1 MASTIII
8 YQGDGTTTSFTI
20 PFDYLKKTFVKV
32 FLDTS
37 TELKGGSSSDATAD
51 YYFKDATT
59 IQLTKI
65 VPTSTQ
71 TITIRRYTSATE
83 RVASFRDGSVL
94 YAKDLDTSQV
104 QAFHIAEEGR
114 DILND
119 ALTVDRNGN
128 WDAKNKRITRVG
140 DPVETTDAVNKKYVD
155 SVVDMQKTLGE
166 YEVTTKGYRDEAE
179 GFRNESLNYA
189 TQAQASAGVAS
200 SAKEVVLNKADEVS
214 QNATEVST
222 KHADVVV
229 KHTDVVAKAEQ
240 VSDDATKVSQDRT
253 AVEEISNLL
262 SPIVPHTNEIV
273 VVSENIEHV
282 VTNSQNI
289 TQINVVGADLKG
301 SISESVYDDYGTI
314 GDTTPLPTIT
324 GGNIK
329 IVADNIDNVNTVAGI
344 APEIET
350 VVNAVDTVKAYSE
363 SAQKSATDSQ
373 TYATTAGA
381 KASEASTE
389 ASNAHNSA
397 TASASSASVSRNWAI
412 KLDAPVEGTDYSS
425 KYYAQKAQES
435 AASVSTEGAT
445 QIQALKTEGT
455 KQVGLVT
462 AEGTSQ
468 KDLLDSHT
476 TELVGTLETSAT
488 AQTKKVTDEG
498 KKQVSAVSTEGTN
511 QVGLVTSEGTKQV
524 KAVQDAKTE
533 ATTAISAEVTKA
545 ETAASTATAKAT
557 EASQSATTATAKA
570 TEASQSATTATTKA
584 SEASAS
590 ATSAS
595 ASANTATT
603 KATNA
608 ASSAERA
615 ENGATNSWAYAELS
629 KQWAIQTDT
638 PVEGSLYG
646 AKFYAEQAASGQ
658 LRANWAETDE
668 TSKSFILNKPTL
680 STVATSG
687 NYSDLNGKPTIPTV
701 PTKVSAFE
709 NDKGYLTAHQ
719 SLAGYATE
727 TFVNNAVSAS
737 ENKAYNDYGTLG

>member
-8 YQGDGTTTSFTI
+8 YQGDGSTTSFTV

-37 TELKGGSSSDATAD
+37 TELKGGSSSDSTAD

-94 YAKDLDTSQV
+94 YAKDLDISQV

-119 ALTVDRNGN
+119 SLTVDRNGN

-140 DPVETTDAVNKKYVD
+140 NPVETTDAVNKKYVD
-155 SVVDMQKTLGE
+155 SVVDMQKTLSE
-166 YEVTTKGYRDEAE
+166 YEATTKGYRDESE
-179 GFRNESLNYA
+179 GFRDESLNYA
-189 TQAQASAGVAS
+189 TQAQSSASAVA
-200 SAKEVVLNKADEVS
+200 AAREEVLNKADEVS
-214 QNATEVST
+214 QNTTEVST
-222 KHADVVV
+222 KHSDVVA
-229 KHTDVVAKAEQ
+229 KHADVVAKAKQ
-240 VSDDATKVSQDRT
+240 VSDDATKVSQDRS
-253 AVEEISNLL
+253 AVEETSELL
-262 SPIVPHTNEIV
+262 KPILPYTDEV
-273 VVSENIEHV
+273 VLVAENIEHV
-282 VTNSQNI
+282 VTDSQNI
-289 TQINVVGADLKG
+289 NQINIVGTDLKG
-301 SISESVYDDYGTI
+301 SLSASTFDDYGTI

-329 IVADNIDNVNTVAGI
+329 IVADNIANVNTVAGL
-344 APEIET
+344 APEFET
-350 VVNAVDTVKAYSE
+350 VVNSVATVKAYSE

-397 TASASSASVSRNWAI
+397 TASSSSATVSRNWAI

-425 KYYAQKAQES
+425 KYYAQMAQES
-435 AASVSTEGAT
+435 S
-445 QIQALKTEGT
+445 
-455 KQVGLVT
+455 VT
-462 AEGTSQ
+462 A
-468 KDLLDSHT
+468 T
-476 TELVGTLETSAT
+476 T
-488 AQTKKVTDEG
+488 
-498 KKQVSAVSTEGTN
+498 
-511 QVGLVTSEGTKQV
+511 
-524 KAVQDAKTE
+524 
-533 ATTAISAEVTKA
+533 
-545 ETAASTATAKAT
+545 
-557 EASQSATTATAKA
+557 KA

-584 SEASAS
+584 TEASES

-595 ASANTATT
+595 TSANTATT

-608 ASSAERA
+608 SSSAERA
-615 ENGATNSWAYAELS
+615 ENGATNSFAYAELS
-629 KQWAIQTDT
+629 KKWAIQTDT

-646 AKFYAEQAASGQ
+646 AKYYAEQASIGQ
-658 LRANWAETDE
+658 VQADWTETDE
-668 TSKSFILNKPTL
+668 TSKSFILN
-680 STVATSG
+680 
-687 NYSDLNGKPTIPTV
+687 KPTIPTV

-709 NDKGYLTAHQ
+709 NDKGYLTEHQ

-727 TFVNNAVSAS
+727 TFVNTAVSNS

>member
-8 YQGDGTTTSFTI
+8 YQGDGNTTSFTI

-94 YAKDLDTSQV
+94 YAKDLDISQV

-119 ALTVDRNGN
+119 ALTIDRNGN

-140 DPVETTDAVNKKYVD
+140 NPVETTDAVNKQYVD

-166 YEVTTKGYRDEAE
+166 YEATTKGYRDESE
-179 GFRNESLNYA
+179 GFRDESLNYA

-200 SAKEVVLNKADEVS
+200 SAKEVVLNKADEVY

-222 KHADVVV
+222 KHSDVVL
-229 KHTDVVAKAEQ
+229 KHTDVVAKAKQ

-253 AVEEISNLL
+253 AVEEKYELIK
-262 SPIVPHTNEIV
+262 PIVPHTAEV
-273 VVSENIEHV
+273 VVVAENIDHV
-282 VTNSQNI
+282 VTDAHNI
-289 TQINVVGADLKG
+289 NQINIVGTDLKG
-301 SISESVYDDYGTI
+301 SLSDSTFDDYGTI

-329 IVADNIDNVNTVAGI
+329 IVADNIANVNTVAGL
-344 APEIET
+344 APEFET
-350 VVNAVDTVKAYSE
+350 VVNAVATVKAYSE

-397 TASASSASVSRNWAI
+397 TASASSATVSRNWAI

-435 AASVSTEGAT
+435 A
-445 QIQALKTEGT
+445 
-455 KQVGLVT
+455 
-462 AEGTSQ
+462 
-468 KDLLDSHT
+468 
-476 TELVGTLETSAT
+476 
-488 AQTKKVTDEG
+488 
-498 KKQVSAVSTEGTN
+498 
-511 QVGLVTSEGTKQV
+511 
-524 KAVQDAKTE
+524 
-533 ATTAISAEVTKA
+533 
-545 ETAASTATAKAT
+545 
-557 EASQSATTATAKA
+557 TTATTKA

-584 SEASAS
+584 TEASESAASAS
-590 ATSAS
+590 T
-595 ASANTATT
+595 SANTATA

-615 ENGATNSWAYAELS
+615 ENGATNSFAYAELS

-646 AKFYAEQAASGQ
+646 AKYYAEQASIGQ
-658 LRANWAETDE
+658 LQADWTETDE
-668 TSKSFILNKPTL
+668 TSKAFILN
-680 STVATSG
+680 
-687 NYSDLNGKPTIPTV
+687 KPTIPTV

-719 SLAGYATE
+719 SLSGYATE
-727 TFVNNAVSAS
+727 TFVNTAVSNS
-737 ENKAYNDYGTLG
+737 ENKAYADYGSL

>member
-8 YQGDGTTTSFTI
+8 YQGDGNTTSFTI

-94 YAKDLDTSQV
+94 YAKDLDISQV

-140 DPVETTDAVNKKYVD
+140 NPVETTDAVNKKYVD

-166 YEVTTKGYRDEAE
+166 YEATTKGYRDEAE
-179 GFRNESLNYA
+179 GFRDESLNYA
-189 TQAQASAGVAS
+189 TQAQSSASAVA
-200 SAKEVVLNKADEVS
+200 AAREDVLTKANEVS

-222 KHADVVV
+222 KHADVVA
-229 KHTDVVAKAEQ
+229 KHADVVSKAKQ

-253 AVEEISNLL
+253 AVEGISALL
-262 SPIVPHTNEIV
+262 QPILPHTNEV
-273 VVSENIEHV
+273 VVVAENIEHV
-282 VTNSQNI
+282 VTDSQNI
-289 TQINVVGADLKG
+289 NQINIVGTDLKG
-301 SISESVYDDYGTI
+301 SLSDSTYDDYGTI

-329 IVADNIDNVNTVAGI
+329 IVAENIANVNTVAGL
-344 APEIET
+344 APEFET
-350 VVNAVDTVKAYSE
+350 VVNSVATVKAYAE
-363 SAQKSATDSQ
+363 SAQNSATDSQ

-397 TASASSASVSRNWAI
+397 TASASSATVSRNWAI

-435 AASVSTEGAT
+435 S
-445 QIQALKTEGT
+445 
-455 KQVGLVT
+455 VT
-462 AEGTSQ
+462 A
-468 KDLLDSHT
+468 T
-476 TELVGTLETSAT
+476 T
-488 AQTKKVTDEG
+488 
-498 KKQVSAVSTEGTN
+498 
-511 QVGLVTSEGTKQV
+511 
-524 KAVQDAKTE
+524 
-533 ATTAISAEVTKA
+533 
-545 ETAASTATAKAT
+545 
-557 EASQSATTATAKA
+557 KA

-584 SEASAS
+584 TEASES

-595 ASANTATT
+595 TSANTATT

-615 ENGATNSWAYAELS
+615 ENGATNSWSYAELS

-646 AKFYAEQAASGQ
+646 AKYYAEQASSGQ
-658 LRANWAETDE
+658 VQADWTETDE
-668 TSKSFILNKPTL
+668 TSKAFILN
-680 STVATSG
+680 
-687 NYSDLNGKPTIPTV
+687 KPTIPTV

-709 NDKGYLTAHQ
+709 NDKGYLTEHQ

-727 TFVNNAVSAS
+727 TYVNTVVSNS

>member
-8 YQGDGTTTSFTI
+8 YQGDGNTTSFTI

-119 ALTVDRNGN
+119 ALTIDRNGN

-140 DPVETTDAVNKKYVD
+140 NPVETTDAVNKQYVD
-155 SVVDMQKTLGE
+155 SVVDMQKTLSE
-166 YEVTTKGYRDEAE
+166 YEATTKGYRDESE
-179 GFRNESLNYA
+179 GFRDESLNYA

-222 KHADVVV
+222 KHSDVVL
-229 KHTDVVAKAEQ
+229 KHTDVVAKAKQ

-253 AVEEISNLL
+253 AVEEISDLL
-262 SPIVPHTNEIV
+262 NPIVPHTNEV
-273 VVSENIEHV
+273 VVVAENIDHV
-282 VTNSQNI
+282 VTDAHNI
-289 TQINVVGADLKG
+289 NQINIVGTDLKG
-301 SISESVYDDYGTI
+301 SLSDSTFDDYGTI

-329 IVADNIDNVNTVAGI
+329 IVADNIANVNTVAGL
-344 APEIET
+344 APEFET

-397 TASASSASVSRNWAI
+397 TASASSATVSRNWAI

-435 AASVSTEGAT
+435 A
-445 QIQALKTEGT
+445 
-455 KQVGLVT
+455 
-462 AEGTSQ
+462 
-468 KDLLDSHT
+468 T
-476 TELVGTLETSAT
+476 T
-488 AQTKKVTDEG
+488 
-498 KKQVSAVSTEGTN
+498 
-511 QVGLVTSEGTKQV
+511 
-524 KAVQDAKTE
+524 
-533 ATTAISAEVTKA
+533 ATTKS
-545 ETAASTATAKAT
+545 T
-557 EASQSATTATAKA
+557 EASQSATAATTKA
-570 TEASQSATTATTKA
+570 TEASESA
-584 SEASAS
+584 ASAS
-590 ATSAS
+590 T
-595 ASANTATT
+595 SANTATT

-615 ENGATNSWAYAELS
+615 ENGATNSFAYAELS

-646 AKFYAEQAASGQ
+646 AKYYAEQASIGQ
-658 LRANWAETDE
+658 LQADWTETDE
-668 TSKSFILNKPTL
+668 TSKAFILNKPTM
-680 STVATSG
+680 
-687 NYSDLNGKPTIPTV
+687 
-701 PTKVSAFE
+701 VSAFE
-709 NDKGYLTAHQ
+709 NDKGYLTEHQ

-727 TFVNNAVSAS
+727 TFVNTAVSNS

>member
-8 YQGDGTTTSFTI
+8 YQGDGNTTSFTV

-128 WDAKNKRITRVG
+128 WDAKKKRITRVG

-155 SVVDMQKTLGE
+155 SVVDMQKTLSE
-166 YEVTTKGYRDEAE
+166 YEATTKGYRDESE
-179 GFRNESLNYA
+179 GFRDESLNYA
-189 TQAQASAGVAS
+189 TQAQSSASAVA
-200 SAKEVVLNKADEVS
+200 AAREDVLNKANEVS

-222 KHADVVV
+222 KHSDVVAKHADVVS
-229 KHTDVVAKAEQ
+229 KAEQ

-253 AVEEISNLL
+253 AVEEISELL
-262 SPIVPHTNEIV
+262 KPIVPHTNEV
-273 VVSENIEHV
+273 VVVAENIEHV
-282 VTNSQNI
+282 VTDSQNI
-289 TQINVVGADLKG
+289 NQINIVGTDLKG
-301 SISESVYDDYGTI
+301 SLSDSTFDDYGTI
-314 GDTTPLPTIT
+314 GDTSPLPTIT

-329 IVADNIDNVNTVAGI
+329 IVADNIDNVNTVAGL
-344 APEIET
+344 APEFET
-350 VVNAVDTVKAYSE
+350 VVNSVATVKAYSE

-397 TASASSASVSRNWAI
+397 TASASSATVSRNWAI

-435 AASVSTEGAT
+435 A
-445 QIQALKTEGT
+445 
-455 KQVGLVT
+455 
-462 AEGTSQ
+462 
-468 KDLLDSHT
+468 
-476 TELVGTLETSAT
+476 
-488 AQTKKVTDEG
+488 
-498 KKQVSAVSTEGTN
+498 
-511 QVGLVTSEGTKQV
+511 
-524 KAVQDAKTE
+524 
-533 ATTAISAEVTKA
+533 
-545 ETAASTATAKAT
+545 
-557 EASQSATTATAKA
+557 
-570 TEASQSATTATTKA
+570 TTATTKA
-584 SEASAS
+584 TEASESAQSAS
-590 ATSAS
+590 TSAS
-595 ASANTATT
+595 TATVQAT
-603 KATNA
+603 NASTSASTASTEATNA
-608 ASSAERA
+608 ASSAVRA
-615 ENGATNSWAYAELS
+615 ENGATNSLAYAELS

-646 AKFYAEQAASGQ
+646 AKYYAELASSGQ
-658 LRANWAETDE
+658 VQVDWTETNE
-668 TSKSFILNKPTL
+668 TSKAFILN
-680 STVATSG
+680 
-687 NYSDLNGKPTIPTV
+687 KPTIPTV

-709 NDKGYLTAHQ
+709 NDKGYLTEHQ

-727 TFVNNAVSAS
+727 TFVNTAVSNS

>member
-8 YQGDGTTTSFTI
+8 YQGDGNTTSFTI

-37 TELKGGSSSDATAD
+37 TELKGGSSSDTTAD

-119 ALTVDRNGN
+119 SLTVDRNGN
-128 WDAKNKRITRVG
+128 WDAKKKRITRVG

-166 YEVTTKGYRDEAE
+166 CEVTTKGYRDESE
-179 GFRNESLNYA
+179 GFRDESLNYA
-189 TQAQASAGVAS
+189 TQAQSSASAVA
-200 SAKEVVLNKADEVS
+200 AAREEVLNKANEVS

-240 VSDDATKVSQDRT
+240 VSEDATKVSQDRT
-253 AVEEISNLL
+253 AVEEISDLL
-262 SPIVPHTNEIV
+262 KPIVPHTNEV
-273 VVSENIEHV
+273 VVVAENIEHV
-282 VTNSQNI
+282 VTDSQNI
-289 TQINVVGADLKG
+289 NQINIVGTDLKG
-301 SISESVYDDYGTI
+301 SLSDSTFDDYGTI
-314 GDTTPLPTIT
+314 GDTTPLLTIT

-329 IVADNIDNVNTVAGI
+329 IVADNIDNVNTVAGL
-344 APEIET
+344 APEFET
-350 VVNAVDTVKAYSE
+350 VVNAVATVKAYSE

-389 ASNAHNSA
+389 ASNAQNSA
-397 TASASSASVSRNWAI
+397 AASASSAAVSRNWAI

-435 AASVSTEGAT
+435 S
-445 QIQALKTEGT
+445 
-455 KQVGLVT
+455 VT
-462 AEGTSQ
+462 A
-468 KDLLDSHT
+468 T
-476 TELVGTLETSAT
+476 T
-488 AQTKKVTDEG
+488 
-498 KKQVSAVSTEGTN
+498 
-511 QVGLVTSEGTKQV
+511 
-524 KAVQDAKTE
+524 
-533 ATTAISAEVTKA
+533 
-545 ETAASTATAKAT
+545 KAT
-557 EASQSATTATAKA
+557 EASESATT
-570 TEASQSATTATTKA
+570 STTKA
-584 SEASAS
+584 SEASES

-595 ASANTATT
+595 TSANTATAN
-603 KATNA
+603 ATNA
-608 ASSAERA
+608 ASSAVRA
-615 ENGATNSWAYAELS
+615 ENGAINSLAYAELS

-646 AKFYAEQAASGQ
+646 AKYYAKQASSGQ
-658 LRANWAETDE
+658 VQVDWTETDE
-668 TSKSFILNKPTL
+668 TSKAFILN
-680 STVATSG
+680 
-687 NYSDLNGKPTIPTV
+687 KPTIPTV

-709 NDKGYLTAHQ
+709 NDKGYLTEHQ

-727 TFVNNAVSAS
+727 TFVNTAVSNS

>member
-8 YQGDGTTTSFTI
+8 YQGDGNTTSFTI

-119 ALTVDRNGN
+119 ALTIDRNGN

-140 DPVETTDAVNKKYVD
+140 NPVETTDAVNKQYVD
-155 SVVDMQKTLGE
+155 SVVDMQKTLSE
-166 YEVTTKGYRDEAE
+166 YEATTKGYRDESE
-179 GFRNESLNYA
+179 GFRDESLNYA
-189 TQAQASAGVAS
+189 NQAQASAGVAS

-222 KHADVVV
+222 KHSDVVA
-229 KHTDVVAKAEQ
+229 KHADVVAKAKQ

-253 AVEEISNLL
+253 AVEEISDLL
-262 SPIVPHTNEIV
+262 NPIVPHTNEV
-273 VVSENIEHV
+273 VVVAENIDHV
-282 VTNSQNI
+282 VTDAHNI
-289 TQINVVGADLKG
+289 NQINIVGTDLKG
-301 SISESVYDDYGTI
+301 SLSDSTFDDYGTI

-329 IVADNIDNVNTVAGI
+329 IVADNIANVNTVAGL
-344 APEIET
+344 APEFET
-350 VVNAVDTVKAYSE
+350 VVNAVATVKAYSE

-435 AASVSTEGAT
+435 A
-445 QIQALKTEGT
+445 
-455 KQVGLVT
+455 
-462 AEGTSQ
+462 
-468 KDLLDSHT
+468 
-476 TELVGTLETSAT
+476 
-488 AQTKKVTDEG
+488 
-498 KKQVSAVSTEGTN
+498 
-511 QVGLVTSEGTKQV
+511 
-524 KAVQDAKTE
+524 
-533 ATTAISAEVTKA
+533 
-545 ETAASTATAKAT
+545 
-557 EASQSATTATAKA
+557 TTATTKA

-584 SEASAS
+584 TEASESAASAS
-590 ATSAS
+590 T
-595 ASANTATT
+595 SANTATT

-608 ASSAERA
+608 AYSAERA
-615 ENGATNSWAYAELS
+615 ENGATNSFAYAELS

-646 AKFYAEQAASGQ
+646 AKYYAEQASIVQVQAD
-658 LRANWAETDE
+658 WAETDE
-668 TSKSFILNKPTL
+668 TSKAFILNKPTL
-680 STVATSG
+680 ALVATSG

-727 TFVNNAVSAS
+727 TFVNTAVSNS
-737 ENKAYNDYGTLG
+737 ENKAYADYGSL

>member
-8 YQGDGTTTSFTI
+8 YQGDGNTTSFTI

-119 ALTVDRNGN
+119 ALTIDRNGN

-140 DPVETTDAVNKKYVD
+140 NPVETTDAVNKQYVD
-155 SVVDMQKTLGE
+155 SVVDMQKTLSE
-166 YEVTTKGYRDEAE
+166 YEATTKGYRDESE
-179 GFRNESLNYA
+179 GFRDESLNYA
-189 TQAQASAGVAS
+189 TQAQTSAGVAS

-222 KHADVVV
+222 KHSDVVL
-229 KHTDVVAKAEQ
+229 KHTDVVAKAKQ

-253 AVEEISNLL
+253 AVEEKYELIK
-262 SPIVPHTNEIV
+262 PIVPHTAEV
-273 VVSENIEHV
+273 VVVAENIDHV
-282 VTNSQNI
+282 VTDAHNI
-289 TQINVVGADLKG
+289 NQINIVGTDLKG
-301 SISESVYDDYGTI
+301 SLSDSTFDDYGTI

-329 IVADNIDNVNTVAGI
+329 IVADNIANVNTVAGL
-344 APEIET
+344 APEFET
-350 VVNAVDTVKAYSE
+350 VVNAVATVKAYSE

-397 TASASSASVSRNWAI
+397 TASASSATVSRNWAI
-412 KLDAPVEGTDYSS
+412 KLDAPVDGTDYSS

-435 AASVSTEGAT
+435 ATM
-445 QIQALKTEGT
+445 
-455 KQVGLVT
+455 
-462 AEGTSQ
+462 
-468 KDLLDSHT
+468 
-476 TELVGTLETSAT
+476 
-488 AQTKKVTDEG
+488 
-498 KKQVSAVSTEGTN
+498 
-511 QVGLVTSEGTKQV
+511 
-524 KAVQDAKTE
+524 
-533 ATTAISAEVTKA
+533 ATTKS
-545 ETAASTATAKAT
+545 
-557 EASQSATTATAKA
+557 

-584 SEASAS
+584 TEASES
-590 ATSAS
+590 AASAS

-608 ASSAERA
+608 SSSAERA

-629 KQWAIQTDT
+629 KQWATQTDA

-646 AKFYAEQAASGQ
+646 AKYYAEQASIGQ
-658 LRANWAETDE
+658 LQADWTETDE
-668 TSKSFILNKPTL
+668 TSKAFILNKPTL
-680 STVATSG
+680 ALVATSG

-727 TFVNNAVSAS
+727 TFVNTAVSNS
-737 ENKAYNDYGTLG
+737 ENKAYADYGSL

>member
-8 YQGDGTTTSFTI
+8 YQGDGNTTSFTI

-94 YAKDLDTSQV
+94 YAKDLDISQV

-119 ALTVDRNGN
+119 ALTIDRNGN

-140 DPVETTDAVNKKYVD
+140 NPVETTDAVNKQYVD
-155 SVVDMQKTLGE
+155 SVVDMQKTLSE
-166 YEVTTKGYRDEAE
+166 YEATTKGYRDESE

-222 KHADVVV
+222 KHSDVVA
-229 KHTDVVAKAEQ
+229 KHADVVAKAKQ

-253 AVEEISNLL
+253 AVEEISDLL
-262 SPIVPHTNEIV
+262 NPVVPHTNEV
-273 VVSENIEHV
+273 VVVAENIEHV
-282 VTNSQNI
+282 VTDAHNI
-289 TQINVVGADLKG
+289 NQINIVGTDLKG
-301 SISESVYDDYGTI
+301 SLSDSTFDDYGTI

-329 IVADNIDNVNTVAGI
+329 IVADNIANVNTVAGL
-344 APEIET
+344 APEFET
-350 VVNAVDTVKAYSE
+350 VVNAVATVKAYSE

-435 AASVSTEGAT
+435 A
-445 QIQALKTEGT
+445 
-455 KQVGLVT
+455 
-462 AEGTSQ
+462 
-468 KDLLDSHT
+468 
-476 TELVGTLETSAT
+476 
-488 AQTKKVTDEG
+488 
-498 KKQVSAVSTEGTN
+498 
-511 QVGLVTSEGTKQV
+511 
-524 KAVQDAKTE
+524 
-533 ATTAISAEVTKA
+533 
-545 ETAASTATAKAT
+545 
-557 EASQSATTATAKA
+557 TTATTKS

-584 SEASAS
+584 TEASES
-590 ATSAS
+590 AASAS

-615 ENGATNSWAYAELS
+615 ENGATNSFAYAELS
-629 KQWAIQTDT
+629 KQWAIQTDA

-646 AKFYAEQAASGQ
+646 AKYYAEQASIGQ
-658 LRANWAETDE
+658 LQADWTETDE
-668 TSKSFILNKPTL
+668 TSKAFILNKPTL
-680 STVATSG
+680 ALVATSG

-727 TFVNNAVSAS
+727 TFVNTAVSNS
-737 ENKAYNDYGTLG
+737 ENKAYADYGSL

>member
-8 YQGDGTTTSFTI
+8 YQGDGNTTSFTI

-65 VPTSTQ
+65 VPTSNQ

-119 ALTVDRNGN
+119 ALAVDRKGN
-128 WDAKNKRITRVG
+128 WDAKNMRIRRVG
-140 DPVETTDAVNKKYVD
+140 DPVETTDAVNKKYV
-155 SVVDMQKTLGE
+155 E
-166 YEVTTKGYRDEAE
+166 
-179 GFRNESLNYA
+179 
-189 TQAQASAGVAS
+189 GVAS
-200 SAKEVVLNKADEVS
+200 SAKEVVLNKANEVS

-222 KHADVVV
+222 KHADVVA
-229 KHTDVVAKAEQ
+229 KHADVVAKAEQ
-240 VSDDATKVSQDRT
+240 VADDATQVSQDRT
-253 AVEEISNLL
+253 AVEEISALL
-262 SPIVPHTNEIV
+262 QPIVPHTNEV
-273 VVSENIEHV
+273 VFVAENIEHV
-282 VTNSQNI
+282 VTDSQNI
-289 TQINVVGADLKG
+289 NQINIVGTDLKG
-301 SISESVYDDYGTI
+301 SLSDSTFDDYGTI

-329 IVADNIDNVNTVAGI
+329 IVADNIDNVNTVAGL
-344 APEIET
+344 APEFET

-397 TASASSASVSRNWAI
+397 TASASSASTSRNWAI

-435 AASVSTEGAT
+435 STT
-445 QIQALKTEGT
+445 
-455 KQVGLVT
+455 
-462 AEGTSQ
+462 
-468 KDLLDSHT
+468 
-476 TELVGTLETSAT
+476 
-488 AQTKKVTDEG
+488 
-498 KKQVSAVSTEGTN
+498 
-511 QVGLVTSEGTKQV
+511 
-524 KAVQDAKTE
+524 
-533 ATTAISAEVTKA
+533 ATT
-545 ETAASTATAKAT
+545 KAT
-557 EASQSATTATAKA
+557 EASQSATT
-570 TEASQSATTATTKA
+570 STTKA
-584 SEASAS
+584 SEASDS

-595 ASANTATT
+595 NSANTATT
-603 KATNA
+603 NATNA
-608 ASSAERA
+608 ASSAVRA
-615 ENGATNSWAYAELS
+615 ENGAINSLAYAELS

-658 LRANWAETDE
+658 FQANWAETDE
-668 TSKSFILNKPTL
+668 TSKSFILNKPDL
-680 STVATSG
+680 S
-687 NYSDLNGKPTIPTV
+687 
-701 PTKVSAFE
+701 
-709 NDKGYLTAHQ
+709 
-719 SLAGYATE
+719 GYATE
-727 TFVNNAVSAS
+727 TYVNTAVSNS

>member
-8 YQGDGTTTSFTI
+8 YQGDGNTTSFTI

-94 YAKDLDTSQV
+94 YAKDLDISQV

-128 WDAKNKRITRVG
+128 WDAKKKRITRVG
-140 DPVETTDAVNKKYVD
+140 DPVETTDAANKKYVD
-155 SVVDMQKTLGE
+155 SVVDMQKTLSE
-166 YEVTTKGYRDEAE
+166 YEATTKGYRDESE

-189 TQAQASAGVAS
+189 TQAQSSASAVA
-200 SAKEVVLNKADEVS
+200 AAREEVLNKADEVS

-222 KHADVVV
+222 KHADVVE
-229 KHTDVVAKAEQ
+229 KHADVVSKAEQ
-240 VSDDATKVSQDRT
+240 VSADATNVSQDRT
-253 AVEEISNLL
+253 AVEEASELL
-262 SPIVPHTNEIV
+262 KPILPYTDEV
-273 VVSENIEHV
+273 VLVANNIEQV

-289 TQINVVGADLKG
+289 NQINIVGTDLKG
-301 SISESVYDDYGTI
+301 TLSDSTFDDYGTI

-329 IVADNIDNVNTVAGI
+329 IVADNIANVNTVAGL
-344 APEIET
+344 APEFET
-350 VVNAVDTVKAYSE
+350 VVNSVATVKAYSE

-381 KASEASTE
+381 KASEAATE

-397 TASASSASVSRNWAI
+397 TASASSATVSRNWAV

-435 AASVSTEGAT
+435 A
-445 QIQALKTEGT
+445 
-455 KQVGLVT
+455 
-462 AEGTSQ
+462 
-468 KDLLDSHT
+468 
-476 TELVGTLETSAT
+476 
-488 AQTKKVTDEG
+488 
-498 KKQVSAVSTEGTN
+498 
-511 QVGLVTSEGTKQV
+511 
-524 KAVQDAKTE
+524 
-533 ATTAISAEVTKA
+533 
-545 ETAASTATAKAT
+545 
-557 EASQSATTATAKA
+557 
-570 TEASQSATTATTKA
+570 TTATTKA
-584 SEASAS
+584 TEASAS

-595 ASANTATT
+595 TSANTATT

-615 ENGATNSWAYAELS
+615 ENGATNSLAYAELS

-658 LRANWAETDE
+658 VQADWTETDE
-668 TSKSFILNKPTL
+668 TSKAFILNKPTL
-680 STVATSG
+680 
-687 NYSDLNGKPTIPTV
+687 
-701 PTKVSAFE
+701 VSAFE
-709 NDKGYLTAHQ
+709 NDKGYLTEHQ

-727 TFVNNAVSAS
+727 TFVNDAVSTS
-737 ENKAYNDYGTLG
+737 ENKAYADYGSL

>member
-8 YQGDGTTTSFTI
+8 YQGDGNTTSFTI

-128 WDAKNKRITRVG
+128 WDAKKKRITRVG
-140 DPVETTDAVNKKYVD
+140 DPVETTDAANKKYVD
-155 SVVDMQKTLGE
+155 SVVDMQKTLSE
-166 YEVTTKGYRDEAE
+166 YEATTKGYRDESE

-189 TQAQASAGVAS
+189 TQAQSSASAVA
-200 SAKEVVLNKADEVS
+200 AAREEVLNKADEVS

-222 KHADVVV
+222 KHSDVVA
-229 KHTDVVAKAEQ
+229 KHTDVVAKAKQ

-253 AVEEISNLL
+253 AVEEISDLL
-262 SPIVPHTNEIV
+262 NPIVPHTNEVVIV
-273 VVSENIEHV
+273 AENIEHV
-282 VTNSQNI
+282 VTDSQSIN
-289 TQINVVGADLKG
+289 QINIVGTDLKG
-301 SISESVYDDYGTI
+301 SLSDSTFDDYGTI

-329 IVADNIDNVNTVAGI
+329 IVADNIGNVNTVAGL
-344 APEIET
+344 APEFET
-350 VVNAVDTVKAYSE
+350 VVNAVATVKAYSE

-381 KASEASTE
+381 KASEAATE

-397 TASASSASVSRNWAI
+397 TASASSATVSRNWAI

-425 KYYAQKAQES
+425 KYYAQQAQES
-435 AASVSTEGAT
+435 S
-445 QIQALKTEGT
+445 
-455 KQVGLVT
+455 VT
-462 AEGTSQ
+462 A
-468 KDLLDSHT
+468 T
-476 TELVGTLETSAT
+476 T
-488 AQTKKVTDEG
+488 
-498 KKQVSAVSTEGTN
+498 
-511 QVGLVTSEGTKQV
+511 
-524 KAVQDAKTE
+524 
-533 ATTAISAEVTKA
+533 
-545 ETAASTATAKAT
+545 KAT
-557 EASQSATTATAKA
+557 EASESSATATSKA
-570 TEASQSATTATTKA
+570 T
-584 SEASAS
+584 EASAS

-595 ASANTATT
+595 TSANTATT

-615 ENGATNSWAYAELS
+615 ENGAINSLAYAELS

-646 AKFYAEQAASGQ
+646 AKFYAEQAASWQ
-658 LRANWAETDE
+658 VQADWTETDE
-668 TSKSFILNKPTL
+668 TSKAFILNK
-680 STVATSG
+680 
-687 NYSDLNGKPTIPTV
+687 

-709 NDKGYLTAHQ
+709 NDKGYLTEHQ

-727 TFVNNAVSAS
+727 TFVNTTVSNS

>member
-8 YQGDGTTTSFTI
+8 YQGDGNTTSFTV

-94 YAKDLDTSQV
+94 YAKDLDISQV

-128 WDAKNKRITRVG
+128 WDAKKKRITRVG

-166 YEVTTKGYRDEAE
+166 YEATTKGYRDEAE

-189 TQAQASAGVAS
+189 TQAQASASAVA
-200 SAKEVVLNKADEVS
+200 AAREEVLNRADEVS

-229 KHTDVVAKAEQ
+229 KHADVVAKAKQ

-253 AVEEISNLL
+253 AVEEISDLL
-262 SPIVPHTNEIV
+262 KPVVPHTNEV
-273 VVSENIEHV
+273 VVVAENIEHV
-282 VTNSQNI
+282 ITDSQNI
-289 TQINVVGADLKG
+289 NQINIVGTDLKG
-301 SISESVYDDYGTI
+301 SLSDSTFDDYGTI

-329 IVADNIDNVNTVAGI
+329 IVADNIDNVNTVAGL
-344 APEIET
+344 APEFET
-350 VVNAVDTVKAYSE
+350 VVNAVATVKAYSE

-397 TASASSASVSRNWAI
+397 TASASSASTSRNWAI

-435 AASVSTEGAT
+435 S
-445 QIQALKTEGT
+445 
-455 KQVGLVT
+455 
-462 AEGTSQ
+462 
-468 KDLLDSHT
+468 
-476 TELVGTLETSAT
+476 
-488 AQTKKVTDEG
+488 
-498 KKQVSAVSTEGTN
+498 
-511 QVGLVTSEGTKQV
+511 VTS
-524 KAVQDAKTE
+524 
-533 ATTAISAEVTKA
+533 TT
-545 ETAASTATAKAT
+545 KAT
-557 EASQSATTATAKA
+557 EASS
-570 TEASQSATTATTKA
+570 SATTATTKA
-584 SEASAS
+584 TEASES

-595 ASANTATT
+595 TSANTATT

-615 ENGATNSWAYAELS
+615 ENGATNSWSYAELS

-646 AKFYAEQAASGQ
+646 AKYYAEQASSGQ
-658 LRANWAETDE
+658 VQADWTETDE
-668 TSKSFILNKPTL
+668 TSKAFILN
-680 STVATSG
+680 
-687 NYSDLNGKPTIPTV
+687 KPTIPTV

-709 NDKGYLTAHQ
+709 NDKGYLTEHQ

-727 TFVNNAVSAS
+727 TFVNDAVSTS

>member
-8 YQGDGTTTSFTI
+8 YQGDGSTTSFTV

-128 WDAKNKRITRVG
+128 WDAKKKRITRVG
-140 DPVETTDAVNKKYVD
+140 DPVETTHAVNKKYVD

-166 YEVTTKGYRDEAE
+166 YEATTKGYRDEAE
-179 GFRNESLNYA
+179 GFRDESLNYA

-240 VSDDATKVSQDRT
+240 VSDDATQVSQDRT
-253 AVEEISNLL
+253 AVEEISALL
-262 SPIVPHTNEIV
+262 QPIVPHTNEIV
-273 VVSENIEHV
+273 VVAENIEHV
-282 VTNSQNI
+282 VTDSQSIN
-289 TQINVVGADLKG
+289 QINIVGTDLKG
-301 SISESVYDDYGTI
+301 SLSDSTFDDYGTI

-329 IVADNIDNVNTVAGI
+329 IVADNIDNVNTVAGL
-344 APEIET
+344 APEFET
-350 VVNAVDTVKAYSE
+350 VVNSVATVKAYAE
-363 SAQKSATDSQ
+363 SAQNSATDSQ

-397 TASASSASVSRNWAI
+397 TASASSATASRNWAI

-435 AASVSTEGAT
+435 A
-445 QIQALKTEGT
+445 
-455 KQVGLVT
+455 
-462 AEGTSQ
+462 
-468 KDLLDSHT
+468 
-476 TELVGTLETSAT
+476 
-488 AQTKKVTDEG
+488 
-498 KKQVSAVSTEGTN
+498 
-511 QVGLVTSEGTKQV
+511 
-524 KAVQDAKTE
+524 
-533 ATTAISAEVTKA
+533 
-545 ETAASTATAKAT
+545 
-557 EASQSATTATAKA
+557 
-570 TEASQSATTATTKA
+570 TTATTKA

-595 ASANTATT
+595 TSANTATT
-603 KATNA
+603 NATNA
-608 ASSAERA
+608 ASSAVRA
-615 ENGATNSWAYAELS
+615 ENGAINSLAYAELS

-646 AKFYAEQAASGQ
+646 AKYYAELASSGQ
-658 LRANWAETDE
+658 VQADWTETDE
-668 TSKSFILNKPTL
+668 TSKAFILNKPTL

-687 NYSDLNGKPTIPTV
+687 NYSDLSNKPSIPTV

-709 NDKGYLTAHQ
+709 NDKGYLTEHQ

-727 TFVNNAVSAS
+727 TFVNTAVSNS

>member
-1 MASTIII
+1 MASPIII
-8 YQGDGTTTSFTI
+8 YQGDGNTTSFTI

-119 ALTVDRNGN
+119 ALTIDRNGN

-140 DPVETTDAVNKKYVD
+140 NPVETTDAVNKQYVD
-155 SVVDMQKTLGE
+155 SVVDMQKTLSE
-166 YEVTTKGYRDEAE
+166 YEATTKGYRDESE

-222 KHADVVV
+222 KHSDVVA
-229 KHTDVVAKAEQ
+229 KHTDVVAKAKQ

-253 AVEEISNLL
+253 AVEETSELL
-262 SPIVPHTNEIV
+262 KPILPYTDEVILV
-273 VVSENIEHV
+273 AENINHV
-282 VTNSQNI
+282 VTDSQNI
-289 TQINVVGADLKG
+289 NQINIVGTDLNG
-301 SISESVYDDYGTI
+301 TLSDSTFDDYGTI

-329 IVADNIDNVNTVAGI
+329 IVADNIDNVNTVAGL
-344 APEIET
+344 APEFET
-350 VVNAVDTVKAYSE
+350 VVNAVATVKAYSE

-435 AASVSTEGAT
+435 A
-445 QIQALKTEGT
+445 
-455 KQVGLVT
+455 
-462 AEGTSQ
+462 
-468 KDLLDSHT
+468 
-476 TELVGTLETSAT
+476 
-488 AQTKKVTDEG
+488 
-498 KKQVSAVSTEGTN
+498 
-511 QVGLVTSEGTKQV
+511 
-524 KAVQDAKTE
+524 
-533 ATTAISAEVTKA
+533 
-545 ETAASTATAKAT
+545 
-557 EASQSATTATAKA
+557 TTATTKA

-584 SEASAS
+584 TEASESAASAS
-590 ATSAS
+590 T
-595 ASANTATT
+595 SANTATT

-608 ASSAERA
+608 SSSAERA
-615 ENGATNSWAYAELS
+615 ENGATNSFAYAELS

-646 AKFYAEQAASGQ
+646 AKYYAEQASIGQ
-658 LRANWAETDE
+658 LQADWTETDE
-668 TSKSFILNKPTL
+668 TSKAFILNKPTL
-680 STVATSG
+680 ALVATSG

-719 SLAGYATE
+719 SLSGYATE
-727 TFVNNAVSAS
+727 TFVNTAVSNS
-737 ENKAYNDYGTLG
+737 ENKAYADYGSL

>member
-8 YQGDGTTTSFTI
+8 YQGDGNTTSFTI

-140 DPVETTDAVNKKYVD
+140 NPVETTDAVNKQYVD
-155 SVVDMQKTLGE
+155 SVVDMQKTLSE
-166 YEVTTKGYRDEAE
+166 YEATTKGYRDESE
-179 GFRNESLNYA
+179 GFRDESLNYA

-222 KHADVVV
+222 KHSDVVA
-229 KHTDVVAKAEQ
+229 KHADVVAKAEQ

-253 AVEEISNLL
+253 AVEEKYELIK
-262 SPIVPHTNEIV
+262 PIVPHTAEV
-273 VVSENIEHV
+273 VVVAENIEHV
-282 VTNSQNI
+282 VTDAHNI
-289 TQINVVGADLKG
+289 NQINIVGTDLKG
-301 SISESVYDDYGTI
+301 SLSDSTFDDYGTI

-329 IVADNIDNVNTVAGI
+329 IVADNIANVNTVAGL
-344 APEIET
+344 APEFET
-350 VVNAVDTVKAYSE
+350 VVNAVATVKAYSE

-397 TASASSASVSRNWAI
+397 TASASSATVSRNWAI
-412 KLDAPVEGTDYSS
+412 KLDAPVDGTDYSS

-435 AASVSTEGAT
+435 A
-445 QIQALKTEGT
+445 
-455 KQVGLVT
+455 
-462 AEGTSQ
+462 
-468 KDLLDSHT
+468 T
-476 TELVGTLETSAT
+476 T
-488 AQTKKVTDEG
+488 
-498 KKQVSAVSTEGTN
+498 
-511 QVGLVTSEGTKQV
+511 
-524 KAVQDAKTE
+524 
-533 ATTAISAEVTKA
+533 ATTKS
-545 ETAASTATAKAT
+545 T
-557 EASQSATTATAKA
+557 EASQSATAATTKA
-570 TEASQSATTATTKA
+570 TEASESAA
-584 SEASAS
+584 
-590 ATSAS
+590 SAS

-608 ASSAERA
+608 AYSAERA
-615 ENGATNSWAYAELS
+615 ENGATNSFAYAELS

-646 AKFYAEQAASGQ
+646 AKYYAEQASIGQ
-658 LRANWAETDE
+658 VQADWAETDE
-668 TSKSFILNKPTL
+668 TSKAFILNKPTL
-680 STVATSG
+680 ALVATSG

-719 SLAGYATE
+719 SLSGYATE
-727 TFVNNAVSAS
+727 TFVNTAVSNS
-737 ENKAYNDYGTLG
+737 ENKAYADYGSL

>member
-8 YQGDGTTTSFTI
+8 YQGDGNTTSFTV

-37 TELKGGSSSDATAD
+37 TELKGGSSSDASAD

-94 YAKDLDTSQV
+94 YAKDLDISQV

-119 ALTVDRNGN
+119 ALTVDRGGN

-140 DPVETTDAVNKKYVD
+140 NPVETTDAVNKKYVD
-155 SVVDMQKTLGE
+155 SVVDKQKTLEE
-166 YEVTTKGYRDEAE
+166 YEETTKGYRDETE

-189 TQAQASAGVAS
+189 TQAQASAGVVV
-200 SAKEVVLNKADEVS
+200 SAREDVLNKAEEVS
-214 QNATEVST
+214 QSSTEVATLHS
-222 KHADVVV
+222 DVVV
-229 KHTDVVAKAEQ
+229 KHSDVVAKAKQ
-240 VSDDATKVSQDRT
+240 VSDDATKVSQDRS
-253 AVEEISNLL
+253 AVEETSELL
-262 SPIVPHTNEIV
+262 KPILPHTAEV
-273 VVSENIEHV
+273 VVVAENIDHV
-282 VTNSQNI
+282 VTDAQNI
-289 TQINVVGADLKG
+289 DQINIVGTDLKG
-301 SISESVYDDYGTI
+301 SLSDTTFDDYGTI

-329 IVADNIDNVNTVAGI
+329 IVADNIDNVNTVAGL
-344 APEIET
+344 APEFET
-350 VVNAVDTVKAYSE
+350 VVNAVATVKAYSE

-389 ASNAHNSA
+389 ASNAQNSA
-397 TASASSASVSRNWAI
+397 TASASSATASKNWAI

-435 AASVSTEGAT
+435 S
-445 QIQALKTEGT
+445 
-455 KQVGLVT
+455 
-462 AEGTSQ
+462 
-468 KDLLDSHT
+468 
-476 TELVGTLETSAT
+476 
-488 AQTKKVTDEG
+488 
-498 KKQVSAVSTEGTN
+498 
-511 QVGLVTSEGTKQV
+511 
-524 KAVQDAKTE
+524 
-533 ATTAISAEVTKA
+533 
-545 ETAASTATAKAT
+545 
-557 EASQSATTATAKA
+557 
-570 TEASQSATTATTKA
+570 TTATTKA
-584 SEASAS
+584 SEASESALSAS
-590 ATSAS
+590 TSASTATAQATNASTSASTASTKATSAS
-595 ASANTATT
+595 
-603 KATNA
+603 
-608 ASSAERA
+608 SSAERA

-629 KQWAIQTDT
+629 KKWAIQTDT

-646 AKFYAEQAASGQ
+646 AKYYAEQASIGQ
-658 LRANWAETDE
+658 VQADWTETDE
-668 TSKSFILNKPTL
+668 TSKAFILNKPDL
-680 STVATSG
+680 AAVATSG
-687 NYSDLNGKPTIPTV
+687 NYVDLNGKPSIPTI

-709 NDKGYLTAHQ
+709 NDKGYLTKHQ

-727 TFVNNAVSAS
+727 TFVNDAVSTS

>member
-8 YQGDGTTTSFTI
+8 YQGDGNTTSFTI

-119 ALTVDRNGN
+119 SLTVDRNGN
-128 WDAKNKRITRVG
+128 WDAKKKRITRVG

-155 SVVDMQKTLGE
+155 SVVDMKKTLGE
-166 YEVTTKGYRDEAE
+166 YEATTKGYRDEAE

-189 TQAQASAGVAS
+189 TQAQSSASAVA
-200 SAKEVVLNKADEVS
+200 AAREEVLTKANEVS

-222 KHADVVV
+222 KHSDVVA
-229 KHTDVVAKAEQ
+229 KHTDVVSKAKQ

-253 AVEEISNLL
+253 AVEEISDLL
-262 SPIVPHTNEIV
+262 KPIVPHTNEV
-273 VVSENIEHV
+273 VVVAENIEHV
-282 VTNSQNI
+282 VTDSQSIN
-289 TQINVVGADLKG
+289 QINIVGTDLKG
-301 SISESVYDDYGTI
+301 SLSDSTFDDYGTI

-329 IVADNIDNVNTVAGI
+329 IVADNIANVNTVAGL
-344 APEIET
+344 APEFET
-350 VVNAVDTVKAYSE
+350 VVNAVATVKAYSE

-397 TASASSASVSRNWAI
+397 TASASSATVSRNWAI

-425 KYYAQKAQES
+425 KYYAQQAQES
-435 AASVSTEGAT
+435 S
-445 QIQALKTEGT
+445 
-455 KQVGLVT
+455 VT
-462 AEGTSQ
+462 A
-468 KDLLDSHT
+468 T
-476 TELVGTLETSAT
+476 T
-488 AQTKKVTDEG
+488 
-498 KKQVSAVSTEGTN
+498 
-511 QVGLVTSEGTKQV
+511 
-524 KAVQDAKTE
+524 
-533 ATTAISAEVTKA
+533 
-545 ETAASTATAKAT
+545 
-557 EASQSATTATAKA
+557 KA

-584 SEASAS
+584 TEASES

-595 ASANTATT
+595 TSANTATT

-615 ENGATNSWAYAELS
+615 ENGATNSWSYAELS

-646 AKFYAEQAASGQ
+646 AKYYAEQASSGQ
-658 LRANWAETDE
+658 VQADWTETDE
-668 TSKSFILNKPTL
+668 TSKAFILN
-680 STVATSG
+680 
-687 NYSDLNGKPTIPTV
+687 KPTIPTV

-709 NDKGYLTAHQ
+709 NDKGYLTEHQ

-727 TFVNNAVSAS
+727 TFVNDAVSTS

>member
-8 YQGDGTTTSFTI
+8 YQGDGNTTSFTV

-128 WDAKNKRITRVG
+128 WDAKKKRITRVG
-140 DPVETTDAVNKKYVD
+140 YPVEATDAANKKYVD

-166 YEVTTKGYRDEAE
+166 YEATTKGYRDESE

-189 TQAQASAGVAS
+189 TQAQSSASAVA
-200 SAKEVVLNKADEVS
+200 AAREEVLNKADEVS

-222 KHADVVV
+222 KHADVVA
-229 KHTDVVAKAEQ
+229 KHTDVVSKAEQ
-240 VSDDATKVSQDRT
+240 VSADATKVSQDRT
-253 AVEEISNLL
+253 AVEEISDLL
-262 SPIVPHTNEIV
+262 QPIVPHTNEVVIV
-273 VVSENIEHV
+273 AENIEHV
-282 VTNSQNI
+282 VTDSQNI
-289 TQINVVGADLKG
+289 NQINIVGTDLKG
-301 SISESVYDDYGTI
+301 SLSDSTFDDYGTI

-329 IVADNIDNVNTVAGI
+329 IVADNIANVNTVAGL
-344 APEIET
+344 APEFET
-350 VVNAVDTVKAYSE
+350 VVNSVATVKAYAE
-363 SAQKSATDSQ
+363 SAQNSATDSQ

-397 TASASSASVSRNWAI
+397 TASASSATVSRNWAI

-435 AASVSTEGAT
+435 S
-445 QIQALKTEGT
+445 
-455 KQVGLVT
+455 VT
-462 AEGTSQ
+462 A
-468 KDLLDSHT
+468 T
-476 TELVGTLETSAT
+476 T
-488 AQTKKVTDEG
+488 
-498 KKQVSAVSTEGTN
+498 
-511 QVGLVTSEGTKQV
+511 
-524 KAVQDAKTE
+524 
-533 ATTAISAEVTKA
+533 
-545 ETAASTATAKAT
+545 KAT
-557 EASQSATTATAKA
+557 EASESSATATSKA
-570 TEASQSATTATTKA
+570 T
-584 SEASAS
+584 EASAS

-595 ASANTATT
+595 TSANTATT

-658 LRANWAETDE
+658 FQANWAETDE
-668 TSKSFILNKPTL
+668 TSKAFILNK
-680 STVATSG
+680 
-687 NYSDLNGKPTIPTV
+687 

-709 NDKGYLTAHQ
+709 NDKGYLTEHQ

-727 TFVNNAVSAS
+727 TFVNTAVSNS

>member
-8 YQGDGTTTSFTI
+8 YQGDGNTTSFTI

-104 QAFHIAEEGR
+104 QAFHIAEECR
-114 DILND
+114 DIRND

-128 WDAKNKRITRVG
+128 WDAKKKRITRVG
-140 DPVETTDAVNKKYVD
+140 DPVETTDAANKKYVD
-155 SVVDMQKTLGE
+155 SVVDMQKTLSE
-166 YEVTTKGYRDEAE
+166 YEATTKGYRDESE

-189 TQAQASAGVAS
+189 TQAQSSASAVA
-200 SAKEVVLNKADEVS
+200 AAREEVLNKADEVS

-229 KHTDVVAKAEQ
+229 KHTDVVAKAKQ
-240 VSDDATKVSQDRT
+240 VSEDATKVSQDRT
-253 AVEEISNLL
+253 AVEEASELL
-262 SPIVPHTNEIV
+262 KPILPYTDEV
-273 VVSENIEHV
+273 VLVAENIEHV
-282 VTNSQNI
+282 VTDSQNI
-289 TQINVVGADLKG
+289 NQINIVGTDLKG
-301 SISESVYDDYGTI
+301 SLSDSTFDDYGTI

-344 APEIET
+344 APEFET
-350 VVNAVDTVKAYSE
+350 VVNSVATVKAYSE

-373 TYATTAGA
+373 TYATTAGS

-397 TASASSASVSRNWAI
+397 TASASSASTSRNWAI

-435 AASVSTEGAT
+435 S
-445 QIQALKTEGT
+445 
-455 KQVGLVT
+455 VT
-462 AEGTSQ
+462 A
-468 KDLLDSHT
+468 T
-476 TELVGTLETSAT
+476 T
-488 AQTKKVTDEG
+488 
-498 KKQVSAVSTEGTN
+498 
-511 QVGLVTSEGTKQV
+511 
-524 KAVQDAKTE
+524 
-533 ATTAISAEVTKA
+533 
-545 ETAASTATAKAT
+545 KAT
-557 EASQSATTATAKA
+557 EASESSATATSKA
-570 TEASQSATTATTKA
+570 T
-584 SEASAS
+584 EASAS

-595 ASANTATT
+595 TSANTATT

-646 AKFYAEQAASGQ
+646 AKYYAEQAASGQ
-658 LRANWAETDE
+658 VQADWTETDE
-668 TSKSFILNKPTL
+668 TSKAFILNK
-680 STVATSG
+680 
-687 NYSDLNGKPTIPTV
+687 

-709 NDKGYLTAHQ
+709 NDKGYLTEHQ

-727 TFVNNAVSAS
+727 TFVNDAVSTS

>member
-8 YQGDGTTTSFTI
+8 YQGDGNTTSFTV

-32 FLDTS
+32 FLDTF

-119 ALTVDRNGN
+119 ALTVDREGN

-140 DPVETTDAVNKKYVD
+140 NPVETTDAVNKKYVD
-155 SVVDMQKTLGE
+155 SAVDMQKTLEE
-166 YEVTTKGYRDEAE
+166 YEATTKGYRDESE

-189 TQAQASAGVAS
+189 TQAQASAGVVS
-200 SAKEVVLNKADEVS
+200 SAREDVLNKANEVS
-214 QNATEVST
+214 QSATEVST

-229 KHTDVVAKAEQ
+229 KHADVVSKAKQ
-240 VSDDATKVSQDRT
+240 VSDDATKVSQDRS
-253 AVEEISNLL
+253 AVEETSKLL
-262 SPIVPHTNEIV
+262 KPILPHTNEV
-273 VVSENIEHV
+273 VVVAEYIEHV
-282 VTNSQNI
+282 VTDAQNI
-289 TQINVVGADLKG
+289 DRINIVGTDLKG
-301 SISESVYDDYGTI
+301 SLSDTTFDDYGTI

-329 IVADNIDNVNTVAGI
+329 IVADNIDNINTVVGL
-344 APEIET
+344 APEFET
-350 VVNAVDTVKAYSE
+350 VVNSVATVKAYSE

-373 TYATTAGA
+373 TYATTAGS

-389 ASNAHNSA
+389 ASNAQNSA
-397 TASASSASVSRNWAI
+397 TASASSATTSKNWAI

-435 AASVSTEGAT
+435 ATSVSTEGAT

-462 AEGTSQ
+462 TEGTSQ
-468 KDLLDSHT
+468 KELLDSHT
-476 TELVGTLETSAT
+476 TELVGTLETSGT

-498 KKQVSAVSTEGTN
+498 QKQVNAVS
-511 QVGLVTSEGTKQV
+511 SEGTKQV
-524 KAVQDAKTE
+524 SAVTKEGTTQVKSVQDAKTE

-545 ETAASTATAKAT
+545 ETAASTATSKAT
-557 EASQSATTATAKA
+557 V
-570 TEASQSATTATTKA
+570 ASQSATTATTKA
-584 SEASAS
+584 SEASKS
-590 ATSAS
+590 ATTATTKATEASESATNAS
-595 ASANTATT
+595 TSANTATT

-615 ENGATNSWAYAELS
+615 ENGATNSLAYAELS
-629 KQWAIQTDT
+629 KKWAIQTDT

-658 LRANWAETDE
+658 LRANWTETDE
-668 TSKSFILNKPTL
+668 TSKAFILNKPTL
-680 STVATSG
+680 AKVATSG
-687 NYSDLNGKPTIPTV
+687 NYVDLNGKPSIPTV

-727 TFVNNAVSAS
+727 TFVNTAVSNS

>member
-8 YQGDGTTTSFTI
+8 YQGDGNTTSFTI

-94 YAKDLDTSQV
+94 YAKDLDISQV

-119 ALTVDRNGN
+119 ALTIDRNGN
-128 WDAKNKRITRVG
+128 WDAKKKRITRVG
-140 DPVETTDAVNKKYVD
+140 DPVETTDAANKKYVD

-166 YEVTTKGYRDEAE
+166 YEATTKGYRDESE

-189 TQAQASAGVAS
+189 TQAQSSASAVA
-200 SAKEVVLNKADEVS
+200 AAREEVLNKADEVS

-222 KHADVVV
+222 KHADVVA
-229 KHTDVVAKAEQ
+229 KHTDVVAKAKQ

-253 AVEEISNLL
+253 AVEEISDLL
-262 SPIVPHTNEIV
+262 QPIVPHTNEIV
-273 VVSENIEHV
+273 VVAENIEHV
-282 VTNSQNI
+282 VTDSQNI
-289 TQINVVGADLKG
+289 NQINIVGTDLKG
-301 SISESVYDDYGTI
+301 SLSDSTFDDYGTI

-329 IVADNIDNVNTVAGI
+329 IVADNIDNVNTVAGL
-344 APEIET
+344 APEFET
-350 VVNAVDTVKAYSE
+350 VVNSVATVKAYAE

-397 TASASSASVSRNWAI
+397 TASASSATVSRNWAI

-435 AASVSTEGAT
+435 S
-445 QIQALKTEGT
+445 
-455 KQVGLVT
+455 VT
-462 AEGTSQ
+462 A
-468 KDLLDSHT
+468 T
-476 TELVGTLETSAT
+476 T
-488 AQTKKVTDEG
+488 
-498 KKQVSAVSTEGTN
+498 
-511 QVGLVTSEGTKQV
+511 
-524 KAVQDAKTE
+524 
-533 ATTAISAEVTKA
+533 
-545 ETAASTATAKAT
+545 
-557 EASQSATTATAKA
+557 KA

-595 ASANTATT
+595 TSANTATT
-603 KATNA
+603 NATNA

-615 ENGATNSWAYAELS
+615 ENGATNSLAYAELS

-646 AKFYAEQAASGQ
+646 AKYYAEQASIGQ
-658 LRANWAETDE
+658 VQVDWTETDE
-668 TSKSFILNKPTL
+668 TSKAFILNKPAL
-680 STVATSG
+680 ATVATSG
-687 NYSDLNGKPTIPTV
+687 SYADLSGKPTIPTV

-709 NDKGYLTAHQ
+709 NDKGYLTEHQ

-727 TFVNNAVSAS
+727 TFVNTAVSNS

>member
-94 YAKDLDTSQV
+94 YAKDLDISQV

-128 WDAKNKRITRVG
+128 WDAKKKRITRVG
-140 DPVETTDAVNKKYVD
+140 DPVETTDVVNKKYVD
-155 SVVDMQKTLGE
+155 SVVDMQKTLSE
-166 YEVTTKGYRDEAE
+166 YEATTKGYRDESE
-179 GFRNESLNYA
+179 GFRDESLNYA
-189 TQAQASAGVAS
+189 TQAQSSAGVAS
-200 SAKEVVLNKADEVS
+200 SAKDVVLNKADEVS
-214 QNATEVST
+214 QNATDVST

-253 AVEEISNLL
+253 AVEGISNLL

-273 VVSENIEHV
+273 VVAENIEHV
-282 VTNSQNI
+282 VTDSQNI
-289 TQINVVGADLKG
+289 NQINIVGTDLKG
-301 SISESVYDDYGTI
+301 SLSDSTFDDYGTI

-329 IVADNIDNVNTVAGI
+329 IVADNIANVNTVAGL
-344 APEIET
+344 APDFET
-350 VVNAVDTVKAYSE
+350 VVNAVDTVKAYAE
-363 SAQKSATDSQ
+363 SAQNSATDSQ

-397 TASASSASVSRNWAI
+397 TASASSAATSRNWAI

-425 KYYAQKAQES
+425 KYYAQNAQES
-435 AASVSTEGAT
+435 S
-445 QIQALKTEGT
+445 
-455 KQVGLVT
+455 VT
-462 AEGTSQ
+462 AT
-468 KDLLDSHT
+468 
-476 TELVGTLETSAT
+476 
-488 AQTKKVTDEG
+488 
-498 KKQVSAVSTEGTN
+498 
-511 QVGLVTSEGTKQV
+511 
-524 KAVQDAKTE
+524 
-533 ATTAISAEVTKA
+533 TKA
-545 ETAASTATAKAT
+545 A
-557 EASQSATTATAKA
+557 EAS
-570 TEASQSATTATTKA
+570 ESATTATTKA
-584 SEASAS
+584 TEASDS

-595 ASANTATT
+595 TSANTATT
-603 KATNA
+603 NATNA
-608 ASSAERA
+608 ASSAVRA
-615 ENGATNSWAYAELS
+615 ENGAINSLAYAELS

-658 LRANWAETDE
+658 VQADWTETDE
-668 TSKSFILNKPTL
+668 TSKAFILNKPTL

-709 NDKGYLTAHQ
+709 NDKGYLTEHQ

-727 TFVNNAVSAS
+727 TFVNTAVSNS

>member
-8 YQGDGTTTSFTI
+8 YQGDGNTTSFTI

-32 FLDTS
+32 FLDTF

-128 WDAKNKRITRVG
+128 WDAKKKRITRVG

-155 SVVDMQKTLGE
+155 SVVDMQKTLSE
-166 YEVTTKGYRDEAE
+166 YEATTKGYRDESE
-179 GFRNESLNYA
+179 GFRDESLNYA
-189 TQAQASAGVAS
+189 TQAQSSASAVA
-200 SAKEVVLNKADEVS
+200 AAREEVLNKADEVS

-222 KHADVVV
+222 KHSDVVA

-240 VSDDATKVSQDRT
+240 VSDDATQVSQDRT
-253 AVEEISNLL
+253 AVEEISALL
-262 SPIVPHTNEIV
+262 QPIVPHTNEVVIV
-273 VVSENIEHV
+273 AENIEHV
-282 VTNSQNI
+282 VTDSQNI
-289 TQINVVGADLKG
+289 NQINIVGTDLIG
-301 SISESVYDDYGTI
+301 TLSDSTFDDYGTI

-329 IVADNIDNVNTVAGI
+329 IVADNIDNVNTVAGL
-344 APEIET
+344 APEFET
-350 VVNAVDTVKAYSE
+350 VVNSVATVKAYAE
-363 SAQKSATDSQ
+363 SAQNSATDSQ

-389 ASNAHNSA
+389 ASNSHNSA
-397 TASASSASVSRNWAI
+397 TASASSAAVSRNWAI

-435 AASVSTEGAT
+435 S
-445 QIQALKTEGT
+445 
-455 KQVGLVT
+455 
-462 AEGTSQ
+462 
-468 KDLLDSHT
+468 
-476 TELVGTLETSAT
+476 
-488 AQTKKVTDEG
+488 
-498 KKQVSAVSTEGTN
+498 
-511 QVGLVTSEGTKQV
+511 
-524 KAVQDAKTE
+524 
-533 ATTAISAEVTKA
+533 
-545 ETAASTATAKAT
+545 
-557 EASQSATTATAKA
+557 TTATTKA

-584 SEASAS
+584 TEASAS

-595 ASANTATT
+595 NSANTATT
-603 KATNA
+603 NATNA
-608 ASSAERA
+608 ASSAVRA
-615 ENGATNSWAYAELS
+615 ENGAINSLAYAELS

-638 PVEGSLYG
+638 PVDGSLYG
-646 AKFYAEQAASGQ
+646 AKYYAELASSGQ
-658 LRANWAETDE
+658 VQADWTETDE
-668 TSKSFILNKPTL
+668 TSKAFILNKPTL

-687 NYSDLNGKPTIPTV
+687 NYSDLSNKPTIPTV

-709 NDKGYLTAHQ
+709 NDKGYLTEHQ

-727 TFVNNAVSAS
+727 TFVNTAVSNS

>member
-8 YQGDGTTTSFTI
+8 YQGDGNTTSFTI

-119 ALTVDRNGN
+119 ALTIDRNGN

-140 DPVETTDAVNKKYVD
+140 NPVETTDAVNKQYVD
-155 SVVDMQKTLGE
+155 SVVDMQKTLSE
-166 YEVTTKGYRDEAE
+166 YEATTKGYRDESE

-189 TQAQASAGVAS
+189 TQAQDSAGVAS

-222 KHADVVV
+222 KHSDVVA
-229 KHTDVVAKAEQ
+229 KHADVVAKAKQ

-253 AVEEISNLL
+253 AVEEISDLL
-262 SPIVPHTNEIV
+262 NPIVPHTNEV
-273 VVSENIEHV
+273 VVVAENIDHV
-282 VTNSQNI
+282 VTDAHNI
-289 TQINVVGADLKG
+289 NQINIVGTDLKG
-301 SISESVYDDYGTI
+301 SLSDSTFDDYGTI

-329 IVADNIDNVNTVAGI
+329 IVADNIDNVNTVAGL
-344 APEIET
+344 APEFET
-350 VVNAVDTVKAYSE
+350 VVNAVATVKAYSE

-435 AASVSTEGAT
+435 A
-445 QIQALKTEGT
+445 
-455 KQVGLVT
+455 
-462 AEGTSQ
+462 
-468 KDLLDSHT
+468 T
-476 TELVGTLETSAT
+476 T
-488 AQTKKVTDEG
+488 
-498 KKQVSAVSTEGTN
+498 
-511 QVGLVTSEGTKQV
+511 
-524 KAVQDAKTE
+524 
-533 ATTAISAEVTKA
+533 ATTKS
-545 ETAASTATAKAT
+545 T
-557 EASQSATTATAKA
+557 EASQSATAATTKA
-570 TEASQSATTATTKA
+570 TEASESA
-584 SEASAS
+584 ASAS
-590 ATSAS
+590 T
-595 ASANTATT
+595 SANTATA

-615 ENGATNSWAYAELS
+615 ENGATNSFAYAELS

-646 AKFYAEQAASGQ
+646 AKYYAEQASIGQ
-658 LRANWAETDE
+658 LQADWTETDE
-668 TSKSFILNKPTL
+668 TSKAFILNKPTL
-680 STVATSG
+680 ALVATSG

-719 SLAGYATE
+719 SLSGYATE
-727 TFVNNAVSAS
+727 TFVNTAVSNS
-737 ENKAYNDYGTLG
+737 ENKAYADYGSL

>member
-8 YQGDGTTTSFTI
+8 YQGDGNTTSFTI

-119 ALTVDRNGN
+119 ALTIDRNGN
-128 WDAKNKRITRVG
+128 WDAKKKRITRVG
-140 DPVETTDAVNKKYVD
+140 DPVETTDAANKKYVD
-155 SVVDMQKTLGE
+155 SVVDMQKTLSE
-166 YEVTTKGYRDEAE
+166 YEATTKGYRDEAE
-179 GFRNESLNYA
+179 GFRDESLNYA
-189 TQAQASAGVAS
+189 TQAQSSASAVA
-200 SAKEVVLNKADEVS
+200 AAREEVLNKADEVS

-222 KHADVVV
+222 KHADVVA
-229 KHTDVVAKAEQ
+229 KHTDVVAKAKQ

-253 AVEEISNLL
+253 AVEEISELL
-262 SPIVPHTNEIV
+262 NPIVPHTNEV
-273 VVSENIEHV
+273 VVVAENIEHV
-282 VTNSQNI
+282 VTDSQNI
-289 TQINVVGADLKG
+289 NQINIVGTDLKG
-301 SISESVYDDYGTI
+301 SLSDSTFDDYGTI

-329 IVADNIDNVNTVAGI
+329 IVADNIDNVNTVAGL
-344 APEIET
+344 APEFET
-350 VVNAVDTVKAYSE
+350 VVNAVATVKAYSE

-381 KASEASTE
+381 KATEASTE

-397 TASASSASVSRNWAI
+397 TASASSATVSRNWAI

-425 KYYAQKAQES
+425 KYYAQKAQ
-435 AASVSTEGAT
+435 
-445 QIQALKTEGT
+445 
-455 KQVGLVT
+455 
-462 AEGTSQ
+462 
-468 KDLLDSHT
+468 D
-476 TELVGTLETSAT
+476 
-488 AQTKKVTDEG
+488 
-498 KKQVSAVSTEGTN
+498 
-511 QVGLVTSEGTKQV
+511 
-524 KAVQDAKTE
+524 
-533 ATTAISAEVTKA
+533 
-545 ETAASTATAKAT
+545 
-557 EASQSATTATAKA
+557 SATTATTKA

-595 ASANTATT
+595 NSANTATT
-603 KATNA
+603 NATNA
-608 ASSAERA
+608 ASSAVRA
-615 ENGATNSWAYAELS
+615 ENGANNSWAYAELS

-646 AKFYAEQAASGQ
+646 AKYYAEQASSWQVQAD
-658 LRANWAETDE
+658 WTETDE
-668 TSKSFILNKPTL
+668 TSKAFILN
-680 STVATSG
+680 
-687 NYSDLNGKPTIPTV
+687 KPTIPTV

-709 NDKGYLTAHQ
+709 NDKGYLTEHQ

-727 TFVNNAVSAS
+727 TFVNTVVSNS

>member
-8 YQGDGTTTSFTI
+8 YQGDGNTTSFTI

-94 YAKDLDTSQV
+94 YAKDLDISQV

-128 WDAKNKRITRVG
+128 WDAKKKRITRVG
-140 DPVETTDAVNKKYVD
+140 DPVETTDAANKKYVD

-166 YEVTTKGYRDEAE
+166 YEATTKGYRDEAE
-179 GFRNESLNYA
+179 GFRNDSLNYA

-200 SAKEVVLNKADEVS
+200 SAREDVLNKANEVS

-222 KHADVVV
+222 KHS
-229 KHTDVVAKAEQ
+229 DVVAKHADVVSKAKQ

-253 AVEEISNLL
+253 AVEETSEVLK
-262 SPIVPHTNEIV
+262 PILPYTDEV
-273 VVSENIEHV
+273 VLVAENIEHV
-282 VTNSQNI
+282 VTDSQNI
-289 TQINVVGADLKG
+289 NQINIVGTDLKG
-301 SISESVYDDYGTI
+301 SLSDSTFDDYGTI

-329 IVADNIDNVNTVAGI
+329 IVADNIANINTVAGLE
-344 APEIET
+344 PEFET
-350 VVNAVDTVKAYSE
+350 VVNAVATVKAYSE

-397 TASASSASVSRNWAI
+397 TASASSATASKNWAI

-435 AASVSTEGAT
+435 A
-445 QIQALKTEGT
+445 
-455 KQVGLVT
+455 
-462 AEGTSQ
+462 
-468 KDLLDSHT
+468 
-476 TELVGTLETSAT
+476 
-488 AQTKKVTDEG
+488 
-498 KKQVSAVSTEGTN
+498 
-511 QVGLVTSEGTKQV
+511 
-524 KAVQDAKTE
+524 
-533 ATTAISAEVTKA
+533 
-545 ETAASTATAKAT
+545 
-557 EASQSATTATAKA
+557 
-570 TEASQSATTATTKA
+570 TTATTKA
-584 SEASAS
+584 SEASDS

-595 ASANTATT
+595 NSANTATT

-615 ENGATNSWAYAELS
+615 ENGATNSWSYAELS

-680 STVATSG
+680 ALVATSG
-687 NYSDLNGKPTIPTV
+687 NYSDLSGKPTIPTV

-709 NDKGYLTAHQ
+709 NDKGYLTEHQ

-727 TFVNNAVSAS
+727 TFVNTAVSNS

>member
-8 YQGDGTTTSFTI
+8 YQGDGNTTSFTV

-119 ALTVDRNGN
+119 SLTVDRNGN
-128 WDAKNKRITRVG
+128 WDAKKKRITRVG
-140 DPVETTDAVNKKYVD
+140 DPVETTDAVNKQYVD
-155 SVVDMQKTLGE
+155 SVVEIQKTLGE
-166 YEVTTKGYRDEAE
+166 YEATTKGYRDEAE
-179 GFRNESLNYA
+179 GFRDESLNYA
-189 TQAQASAGVAS
+189 TQAQAVAS
-200 SAKEVVLNKADEVS
+200 IAS
-214 QNATEVST
+214 
-222 KHADVVV
+222 
-229 KHTDVVAKAEQ
+229 VVA
-240 VSDDATKVSQDRT
+240 
-253 AVEEISNLL
+253 
-262 SPIVPHTNEIV
+262 
-273 VVSENIEHV
+273 ENIEHV
-282 VTNSQNI
+282 VTDSQNI
-289 TQINVVGADLKG
+289 NQINIVGTDLKG
-301 SISESVYDDYGTI
+301 TLSDSTFDDYGTI

-329 IVADNIDNVNTVAGI
+329 IVADNIDNVNTVAGL
-344 APEIET
+344 APEFET
-350 VVNAVDTVKAYSE
+350 VVSAVGTVKAYSE

-397 TASASSASVSRNWAI
+397 TASASSATVSRNWAI

-435 AASVSTEGAT
+435 ATTVSTESAT

-462 AEGTSQ
+462 AEGT
-468 KDLLDSHT
+468 
-476 TELVGTLETSAT
+476 
-488 AQTKKVTDEG
+488 
-498 KKQVSAVSTEGTN
+498 
-511 QVGLVTSEGTKQV
+511 KQV
-524 KAVQDAKTE
+524 KAVQDVKTE

-545 ETAASTATAKAT
+545 ET
-557 EASQSATTATAKA
+557 SATTATSKA

-595 ASANTATT
+595 TSANTATT
-603 KATNA
+603 NATNA
-608 ASSAERA
+608 ASSAVRA
-615 ENGATNSWAYAELS
+615 ENSATNSLAYAELS

-646 AKFYAEQAASGQ
+646 AKYYAELASSGQ
-658 LRANWAETDE
+658 VQADWTETDE
-668 TSKSFILNKPTL
+668 TSKAFILNKPVL
-680 STVATSG
+680 ATVATSG

-709 NDKGYLTAHQ
+709 NDKGYLTEHQ

-727 TFVNNAVSAS
+727 TFVNTAVSNA

>member
-8 YQGDGTTTSFTI
+8 YQGDGNTTSFTI

-128 WDAKNKRITRVG
+128 WDAKKKRITRVG
-140 DPVETTDAVNKKYVD
+140 DPVETTDAANKKYVD
-155 SVVDMQKTLGE
+155 SVVDMQKTLSE
-166 YEVTTKGYRDEAE
+166 YEATTKGYRDESK
-179 GFRNESLNYA
+179 GFRDESLNYA
-189 TQAQASAGVAS
+189 TQAQSSASAVA
-200 SAKEVVLNKADEVS
+200 AAREEVLNKADEVS

-222 KHADVVV
+222 KHADVVA
-229 KHTDVVAKAEQ
+229 KHTDVVAKAKQ

-253 AVEEISNLL
+253 AVEEISDLL

-273 VVSENIEHV
+273 VVAENIEHV
-282 VTNSQNI
+282 VTDSQNI
-289 TQINVVGADLKG
+289 NQINIVGTDLKG
-301 SISESVYDDYGTI
+301 SLSDSTFDDYGTI

-329 IVADNIDNVNTVAGI
+329 IVADNIANVNTVAGL
-344 APEIET
+344 APEFET
-350 VVNAVDTVKAYSE
+350 VVNSVATVKAYSE

-397 TASASSASVSRNWAI
+397 TASASSATVSRNWAI

-435 AASVSTEGAT
+435 A
-445 QIQALKTEGT
+445 
-455 KQVGLVT
+455 
-462 AEGTSQ
+462 
-468 KDLLDSHT
+468 
-476 TELVGTLETSAT
+476 
-488 AQTKKVTDEG
+488 
-498 KKQVSAVSTEGTN
+498 
-511 QVGLVTSEGTKQV
+511 
-524 KAVQDAKTE
+524 
-533 ATTAISAEVTKA
+533 
-545 ETAASTATAKAT
+545 
-557 EASQSATTATAKA
+557 TTATTKA

-595 ASANTATT
+595 TSANTATT

-608 ASSAERA
+608 ASSAESA
-615 ENGATNSWAYAELS
+615 ENSATNSWAYAELS

-646 AKFYAEQAASGQ
+646 AKYYAEQAASWQ
-658 LRANWAETDE
+658 VQADWTETDE
-668 TSKSFILNKPTL
+668 TSKAFILN
-680 STVATSG
+680 
-687 NYSDLNGKPTIPTV
+687 KPTIPTV

-709 NDKGYLTAHQ
+709 NDKGYLTEHQ

-727 TFVNNAVSAS
+727 TFVNNAVSNS

>member
-8 YQGDGTTTSFTI
+8 YQGDGNTTSFTI

-32 FLDTS
+32 FLDIS

-119 ALTVDRNGN
+119 SLTVDRNGN

-140 DPVETTDAVNKKYVD
+140 NPVEATDAVNKQYVD
-155 SVVDMQKTLGE
+155 SVVDMQKTLSE
-166 YEVTTKGYRDEAE
+166 YEATTKGYRDESE
-179 GFRNESLNYA
+179 GFRDESLNYA
-189 TQAQASAGVAS
+189 TQAQSSASAVA
-200 SAKEVVLNKADEVS
+200 AAREEVLNKADEVS

-229 KHTDVVAKAEQ
+229 KHTDVVAKAKQ
-240 VSDDATKVSQDRT
+240 VSDDATQVSQDRA
-253 AVEEISNLL
+253 AVEEISDLL
-262 SPIVPHTNEIV
+262 NPIVPHTNEVVIV
-273 VVSENIEHV
+273 AENIEHV
-282 VTNSQNI
+282 VTDSQNI
-289 TQINVVGADLKG
+289 NQINIVGTDLNG
-301 SISESVYDDYGTI
+301 SLSDSTYDDYGTI

-329 IVADNIDNVNTVAGI
+329 IVADNIDNVNTVAGL
-344 APEIET
+344 APEFET
-350 VVNAVDTVKAYSE
+350 VVNSVATVKAYAE
-363 SAQKSATDSQ
+363 SAQNSATDSQ

-397 TASASSASVSRNWAI
+397 TASASSAAVSRNWAI

-435 AASVSTEGAT
+435 SV
-445 QIQALKTEGT
+445 
-455 KQVGLVT
+455 
-462 AEGTSQ
+462 
-468 KDLLDSHT
+468 
-476 TELVGTLETSAT
+476 
-488 AQTKKVTDEG
+488 
-498 KKQVSAVSTEGTN
+498 
-511 QVGLVTSEGTKQV
+511 
-524 KAVQDAKTE
+524 
-533 ATTAISAEVTKA
+533 
-545 ETAASTATAKAT
+545 
-557 EASQSATTATAKA
+557 
-570 TEASQSATTATTKA
+570 TATTKA
-584 SEASAS
+584 SEASESAQSAS
-590 ATSAS
+590 TSAS
-595 ASANTATT
+595 TATVQ
-603 KATNA
+603 ATNA
-608 ASSAERA
+608 STSAESA
-615 ENGATNSWAYAELS
+615 ENSATNSLAYAELS

-658 LRANWAETDE
+658 FQANWIETDE
-668 TSKSFILNKPTL
+668 TSKAFILNK
-680 STVATSG
+680 
-687 NYSDLNGKPTIPTV
+687 

-709 NDKGYLTAHQ
+709 NDKGYLTEHQ

-727 TFVNNAVSAS
+727 TFVNTAVSNS

>member
-8 YQGDGTTTSFTI
+8 YQGDGNTTSFTI

-119 ALTVDRNGN
+119 ALTIDRNGN
-128 WDAKNKRITRVG
+128 WNAKNKRITRVG
-140 DPVETTDAVNKKYVD
+140 NPVETTDAVNKQYVD
-155 SVVDMQKTLGE
+155 SVVDMQKTLSE
-166 YEVTTKGYRDEAE
+166 YEATTKGYRDESE
-179 GFRNESLNYA
+179 GFRDESLNYA

-222 KHADVVV
+222 KHSDVVA
-229 KHTDVVAKAEQ
+229 KHADVVAKAEQ

-253 AVEEISNLL
+253 AVEEKYELIK
-262 SPIVPHTNEIV
+262 PIVPHTAEV
-273 VVSENIEHV
+273 VVVAENIEHV
-282 VTNSQNI
+282 VTDAHNI
-289 TQINVVGADLKG
+289 NQINIVGTDLKG
-301 SISESVYDDYGTI
+301 SLSDSTFDDYGTI

-329 IVADNIDNVNTVAGI
+329 IVADNIANVNTVAGL
-344 APEIET
+344 APEFET
-350 VVNAVDTVKAYSE
+350 VVNAVATVKAYSE

-397 TASASSASVSRNWAI
+397 TASASSATVSRNWAI
-412 KLDAPVEGTDYSS
+412 KLDAPVDGTDYSS

-435 AASVSTEGAT
+435 A
-445 QIQALKTEGT
+445 
-455 KQVGLVT
+455 
-462 AEGTSQ
+462 
-468 KDLLDSHT
+468 T
-476 TELVGTLETSAT
+476 T
-488 AQTKKVTDEG
+488 
-498 KKQVSAVSTEGTN
+498 
-511 QVGLVTSEGTKQV
+511 
-524 KAVQDAKTE
+524 
-533 ATTAISAEVTKA
+533 ATTKS
-545 ETAASTATAKAT
+545 T
-557 EASQSATTATAKA
+557 EASQSATAATTKA
-570 TEASQSATTATTKA
+570 TEASESAA
-584 SEASAS
+584 
-590 ATSAS
+590 SAS

-608 ASSAERA
+608 AYSAERA
-615 ENGATNSWAYAELS
+615 ENGATNSFAYAELS

-646 AKFYAEQAASGQ
+646 AKYYAEQASIGQ
-658 LRANWAETDE
+658 VQADWAETDE
-668 TSKSFILNKPTL
+668 TSKAFILNKPTL
-680 STVATSG
+680 ALVATSG

-719 SLAGYATE
+719 SLSGYATE
-727 TFVNNAVSAS
+727 TFVNTAVSNS
-737 ENKAYNDYGTLG
+737 ENKAYADYGSL

>member
-8 YQGDGTTTSFTI
+8 YQGDGNTTSFTI

-94 YAKDLDTSQV
+94 YAKDLDISQV

-128 WDAKNKRITRVG
+128 WDAKKKRITRVG

-155 SVVDMQKTLGE
+155 SVVDMQKTLSE
-166 YEVTTKGYRDEAE
+166 YEATTKGYRDEAE
-179 GFRNESLNYA
+179 GFRNDSLNYA
-189 TQAQASAGVAS
+189 TQAQSSASAVA
-200 SAKEVVLNKADEVS
+200 AAREEVLNKANEVS

-222 KHADVVV
+222 KHS
-229 KHTDVVAKAEQ
+229 DVVAKHADVVSKAKQ

-253 AVEEISNLL
+253 AVEEKYELIK
-262 SPIVPHTNEIV
+262 PIVPHTAEV
-273 VVSENIEHV
+273 VVVAENIEHV
-282 VTNSQNI
+282 VTDAHNI
-289 TQINVVGADLKG
+289 NQINIVGTDLKG
-301 SISESVYDDYGTI
+301 SLSDSTFDDYGTI

-329 IVADNIDNVNTVAGI
+329 IVADNIDNVNTVAGL
-344 APEIET
+344 APEFET
-350 VVNAVDTVKAYSE
+350 VVNSVATVKAYSE

-397 TASASSASVSRNWAI
+397 TASASSATASKNWAI

-435 AASVSTEGAT
+435 A
-445 QIQALKTEGT
+445 
-455 KQVGLVT
+455 
-462 AEGTSQ
+462 
-468 KDLLDSHT
+468 
-476 TELVGTLETSAT
+476 
-488 AQTKKVTDEG
+488 
-498 KKQVSAVSTEGTN
+498 
-511 QVGLVTSEGTKQV
+511 
-524 KAVQDAKTE
+524 
-533 ATTAISAEVTKA
+533 
-545 ETAASTATAKAT
+545 
-557 EASQSATTATAKA
+557 
-570 TEASQSATTATTKA
+570 TTATTKA
-584 SEASAS
+584 SEASES

-595 ASANTATT
+595 TSANTATT
-603 KATNA
+603 NATNA
-608 ASSAERA
+608 SSSAERA
-615 ENGATNSWAYAELS
+615 ENGAINSLAYAELS

-646 AKFYAEQAASGQ
+646 AKYYAEQASIGQ
-658 LRANWAETDE
+658 VQTDWTETDE
-668 TSKSFILNKPTL
+668 TSKAFILNKPNL
-680 STVATSG
+680 ATVATSG
-687 NYSDLNGKPTIPTV
+687 NYVDLNGKPTIPTV

-709 NDKGYLTAHQ
+709 NDKGYLTEHQ

-727 TFVNNAVSAS
+727 TFVNTAVSNS

>member
-8 YQGDGTTTSFTI
+8 YQGDGNTTSFTI

-71 TITIRRYTSATE
+71 TITIRRYTSTTE

-128 WDAKNKRITRVG
+128 WDAKKKRITRVG
-140 DPVETTDAVNKKYVD
+140 DPVEATDAANKKYVD

-166 YEVTTKGYRDEAE
+166 YEATTKGYRDEAE
-179 GFRNESLNYA
+179 G
-189 TQAQASAGVAS
+189 
-200 SAKEVVLNKADEVS
+200 
-214 QNATEVST
+214 
-222 KHADVVV
+222 
-229 KHTDVVAKAEQ
+229 
-240 VSDDATKVSQDRT
+240 
-253 AVEEISNLL
+253 ISNLL
-262 SPIVPHTNEIV
+262 SPIVPHTNEV
-273 VVSENIEHV
+273 VVVAENIEHV
-282 VTNSQNI
+282 VTDSQNI
-289 TQINVVGADLKG
+289 NQINIVGTDLKG
-301 SISESVYDDYGTI
+301 SLSDSTFDDYGTI

-329 IVADNIDNVNTVAGI
+329 IVADNIDNVNTVAGL
-344 APEIET
+344 APEFET
-350 VVNAVDTVKAYSE
+350 LVNTVDTVKAYSE

-397 TASASSASVSRNWAI
+397 TASASSASASRNWAI

-435 AASVSTEGAT
+435 S
-445 QIQALKTEGT
+445 
-455 KQVGLVT
+455 
-462 AEGTSQ
+462 
-468 KDLLDSHT
+468 
-476 TELVGTLETSAT
+476 
-488 AQTKKVTDEG
+488 
-498 KKQVSAVSTEGTN
+498 
-511 QVGLVTSEGTKQV
+511 
-524 KAVQDAKTE
+524 
-533 ATTAISAEVTKA
+533 
-545 ETAASTATAKAT
+545 
-557 EASQSATTATAKA
+557 
-570 TEASQSATTATTKA
+570 TTATTKA
-584 SEASAS
+584 TEASES

-595 ASANTATT
+595 TSANTATT
-603 KATNA
+603 NATNA

-646 AKFYAEQAASGQ
+646 AKYYAKLASSGQ
-658 LRANWAETDE
+658 VQADWAETDE
-668 TSKSFILNKPTL
+668 TFKAFILNKPDL
-680 STVATSG
+680 SV
-687 NYSDLNGKPTIPTV
+687 
-701 PTKVSAFE
+701 
-709 NDKGYLTAHQ
+709 
-719 SLAGYATE
+719 YATE
-727 TFVNNAVSAS
+727 AYVNTAVSNS

>member
-8 YQGDGTTTSFTI
+8 YQGDGNTTSFTI

-94 YAKDLDTSQV
+94 YAKDLDISQV

-119 ALTVDRNGN
+119 SLTVDRNGN
-128 WDAKNKRITRVG
+128 WDAKKKRITRVG

-166 YEVTTKGYRDEAE
+166 YEATTKGYRDESE

-189 TQAQASAGVAS
+189 TQAQSSASAVAT
-200 SAKEVVLNKADEVS
+200 AREEVLNKANEVS

-222 KHADVVV
+222 KHSDVVA
-229 KHTDVVAKAEQ
+229 KHTDVVSKAKQ

-253 AVEEISNLL
+253 DVEEASEVLK
-262 SPIVPHTNEIV
+262 PILPYTDEV
-273 VVSENIEHV
+273 VLVAENIAHV
-282 VTNSQNI
+282 VTDSQNI
-289 TQINVVGADLKG
+289 NQINIVGTDLKG
-301 SISESVYDDYGTI
+301 SLSDSTFDDYGTI

-329 IVADNIDNVNTVAGI
+329 IVADNIANINTVAGL
-344 APEIET
+344 APEFET
-350 VVNAVDTVKAYSE
+350 VVNSVATVKAYSE

-397 TASASSASVSRNWAI
+397 TASASSATVSRNWAI

-425 KYYAQKAQES
+425 KYYAQNAQES
-435 AASVSTEGAT
+435 S
-445 QIQALKTEGT
+445 
-455 KQVGLVT
+455 VT
-462 AEGTSQ
+462 A
-468 KDLLDSHT
+468 T
-476 TELVGTLETSAT
+476 T
-488 AQTKKVTDEG
+488 
-498 KKQVSAVSTEGTN
+498 
-511 QVGLVTSEGTKQV
+511 
-524 KAVQDAKTE
+524 
-533 ATTAISAEVTKA
+533 
-545 ETAASTATAKAT
+545 
-557 EASQSATTATAKA
+557 KA

-584 SEASAS
+584 TEASES
-590 ATSAS
+590 ATNAS
-595 ASANTATT
+595 TSANTATT

-615 ENGATNSWAYAELS
+615 ENGATNAFAYAELS
-629 KQWAIQTDT
+629 KKWAIQTDT

-646 AKFYAEQAASGQ
+646 AKYYAEQASSGQ
-658 LRANWAETDE
+658 VQADWTETDE

-687 NYSDLNGKPTIPTV
+687 NYSDLSNKPTIPTV

-709 NDKGYLTAHQ
+709 NDKGYLTEHQ

-727 TFVNNAVSAS
+727 TFVNDAVSTS

>member
-8 YQGDGTTTSFTI
+8 YQGDGNTTSFTI

-119 ALTVDRNGN
+119 ALTIDRNGN

-140 DPVETTDAVNKKYVD
+140 NPVETTDAVNKQYVD
-155 SVVDMQKTLGE
+155 SVVDMQKTLSE
-166 YEVTTKGYRDEAE
+166 YEATTKGYRDESE
-179 GFRNESLNYA
+179 GFRDESLNYA
-189 TQAQASAGVAS
+189 TQAQTSAGVAS

-222 KHADVVV
+222 KHSDVVL
-229 KHTDVVAKAEQ
+229 KHTDVVAKAKQ

-253 AVEEISNLL
+253 AVEEKYELIK
-262 SPIVPHTNEIV
+262 PIVPHTAEV
-273 VVSENIEHV
+273 VVVAENIDHV
-282 VTNSQNI
+282 VTDAHNI
-289 TQINVVGADLKG
+289 NQINIVGTDLKG
-301 SISESVYDDYGTI
+301 SLSDSTFDDYGTI

-329 IVADNIDNVNTVAGI
+329 IVADNIANVNTVAGL
-344 APEIET
+344 APEFET
-350 VVNAVDTVKAYSE
+350 VVNAVATVKAYSE

-397 TASASSASVSRNWAI
+397 TASASSATVSRNWAI
-412 KLDAPVEGTDYSS
+412 KLDAPVDGTDYSS

-435 AASVSTEGAT
+435 A
-445 QIQALKTEGT
+445 
-455 KQVGLVT
+455 
-462 AEGTSQ
+462 
-468 KDLLDSHT
+468 
-476 TELVGTLETSAT
+476 
-488 AQTKKVTDEG
+488 
-498 KKQVSAVSTEGTN
+498 
-511 QVGLVTSEGTKQV
+511 
-524 KAVQDAKTE
+524 
-533 ATTAISAEVTKA
+533 
-545 ETAASTATAKAT
+545 
-557 EASQSATTATAKA
+557 TTATTKS

-584 SEASAS
+584 TEASES
-590 ATSAS
+590 AASAS

-608 ASSAERA
+608 AYSAERA
-615 ENGATNSWAYAELS
+615 ENGATNSFAYAELS

-646 AKFYAEQAASGQ
+646 AKYYAEQASIGQ
-658 LRANWAETDE
+658 LQADWAETDE
-668 TSKSFILNKPTL
+668 TSKAFILNKPTL
-680 STVATSG
+680 ALVATSG

-727 TFVNNAVSAS
+727 TFVNTAVSNS
-737 ENKAYNDYGTLG
+737 ENKAYADYGSL